1 MNFIFSAV
9 KKSLLF
15 IFHSLTGKQ
24 KDFTTGS
31 INKAILMLSLPV
43 IIEMFGEGLFAL
55 IDMIFVSKVSV
66 NAISTVTITESMMFI
81 VFSVAMGISMATSAI
96 VARRVGEKDFTM
108 ASHTTRQ
115 AIYLALGVGILVG
128 VFGSI
133 YAPDL
138 LRLMGATPEVIAE
151 GVGYTRIMFAS
162 NAIIMLLFIINGAF
176 RGAGNSSIAMW
187 VLLLANGL
195 NIVLDP
201 ILIFGLGPIPAFG
214 VQGAAMATTLG
225 RSTAVLV
232 QLIVLFRGNSHLKLF
247 FKTLYADFKIIK
259 EILKI
264 SLGGMGQFLIE
275 SVSWL
280 VLMGILAREGNAQ
293 VAGFGIGF
301 RIIAFSLL
309 PSWGLAQAAAALVGQ
324 NLGAE
329 KPDRA
334 QESVVRT
341 AFFNVVFLLF
351 VSVAFFLASEPII
364 SRFFTDDPQVV
375 EYAALTLKVVC
386 LGYVFFAVGMVMSQ
400 AFNGAGDTLTPTWI
414 NVFCFIIVQLPLAY
428 VLTVSFS
435 MGILGVLICISVCH
449 SLQAIICS
457 IVFKQ
462 GKWKLTKV

>member
-247 FKTLYADFKIIK
+247 FKTLYGLRRPYEAAI
-259 EILKI
+259 
-264 SLGGMGQFLIE
+264 FL
-275 SVSWL
+275 
-280 VLMGILAREGNAQ
+280 RHRH
-293 VAGFGIGF
+293 GFC
-301 RIIAFSLL
+301 RR
-309 PSWGLAQAAAALVGQ
+309 
-324 NLGAE
+324 N
-329 KPDRA
+329 
-334 QESVVRT
+334 
-341 AFFNVVFLLF
+341 
-351 VSVAFFLASEPII
+351 
-364 SRFFTDDPQVV
+364 
-375 EYAALTLKVVC
+375 
-386 LGYVFFAVGMVMSQ
+386 
-400 AFNGAGDTLTPTWI
+400 
-414 NVFCFIIVQLPLAY
+414 
-428 VLTVSFS
+428 
-435 MGILGVLICISVCH
+435 
-449 SLQAIICS
+449 
-457 IVFKQ
+457 
-462 GKWKLTKV
+462 